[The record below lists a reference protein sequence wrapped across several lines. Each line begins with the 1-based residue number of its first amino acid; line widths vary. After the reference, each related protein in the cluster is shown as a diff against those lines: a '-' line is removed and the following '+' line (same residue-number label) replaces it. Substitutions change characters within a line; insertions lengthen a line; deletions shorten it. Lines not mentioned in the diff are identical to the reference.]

1 MRWKWLAEREY
12 RTAAEAYGRADP
24 RFLDPAFPA
33 ASRRCFQVEAHGIC
47 VAGVVSKQEKQ
58 LFLGGLTN
66 GDPAV
71 MPLVLRFANRLM
83 WQWGCRSSQLERTA
97 NALTLD
103 EEKTVW
109 KQKKSGRC
117 REGACRIEWELEEGN
132 IKIGVL
138 RCQIDPLVQ
147 RNRLEAQ
154 VMTAKL
160 LDVERRG
167 EVIAQIHHWD
177 QLAKKLGPLI
187 DAGGLRF
194 VSRKAQA
201 WISMPIPSP
210 QAADPEYLRDQL
222 ARQLAAMGITLCPEP
237 TVDVVR
243 WRRRLFMF
251 THQKNKQRHLARHT
265 GQAGAGICPQQRRP

>member
-1 MRWKWLAEREY
+1 MEMVGGNRIPDSGGSVWDGWTR
-12 RTAAEAYGRADP
+12 G
-24 RFLDPAFPA
+24 FLDPAFPA
-33 ASRRCFQVEAHGIC
+33 ASRRCFQVEAHGVC

-58 LFLGGLTN
+58 LFLGGLTS

-71 MPLVLRFANRLM
+71 MPRVLRFANRLM
-83 WQWGCRSSQLERTA
+83 WQWGCRSGQLESAA
-97 NALTLD
+97 NALTLE

-132 IKIGVL
+132 IKVGVL

-167 EVIAQIHHWD
+167 EVIAQIHHWGPAGQEARPPDRCWRSAVCQPEGSGLD
-177 QLAKKLGPLI
+177 QY
-187 DAGGLRF
+187 
-194 VSRKAQA
+194 
-201 WISMPIPSP
+201 
-210 QAADPEYLRDQL
+210 ADS
-222 ARQLAAMGITLCPEP
+222 LAAG
-237 TVDVVR
+237 R
-243 WRRRLFMF
+243 
-251 THQKNKQRHLARHT
+251 
-265 GQAGAGICPQQRRP
+265 GS

>member
-1 MRWKWLAEREY
+1 M
-12 RTAAEAYGRADP
+12 
-24 RFLDPAFPA
+24 
-33 ASRRCFQVEAHGIC
+33 Q
-47 VAGVVSKQEKQ
+47 
-58 LFLGGLTN
+58 
-66 GDPAV
+66 
-71 MPLVLRFANRLM
+71 
-83 WQWGCRSSQLERTA
+83 
-97 NALTLD
+97 
-103 EEKTVW
+103 
-109 KQKKSGRC
+109 
-117 REGACRIEWELEEGN
+117 EGACRIEWELEEGN
-132 IKIGVL
+132 IRKGVL

-251 THQKNKQRHLARHT
+251 THQKTSSAIWHVIQARPALAFAHSSGGHKPAANRAKSVSAPASAVHSPRII
-265 GQAGAGICPQQRRP
+265 AVPPAPVYVK

>member
-33 ASRRCFQVEAHGIC
+33 ASRRCFQVEAHGVC
-47 VAGVVSKQEKQ
+47 VAGVVSKQGKQ
-58 LFLGGLTN
+58 LFLGGLTS

-83 WQWGCRSSQLERTA
+83 WQWGCRSGQLERTA
-97 NALTLD
+97 NGSASD
-103 EEKTVW
+103 EEQMVW

-117 REGACRIEWELEEGN
+117 REGSCRIEWELEEGN

-251 THQKNKQRHLARHT
+251 THQKDKQRHLARHT

>member
-1 MRWKWLAEREY
+1 M
-12 RTAAEAYGRADP
+12 
-24 RFLDPAFPA
+24 
-33 ASRRCFQVEAHGIC
+33 
-47 VAGVVSKQEKQ
+47 
-58 LFLGGLTN
+58 
-66 GDPAV
+66 
-71 MPLVLRFANRLM
+71 
-83 WQWGCRSSQLERTA
+83 QWGCRSGQLESAT
-97 NALTLD
+97 NTLTLD

-147 RNRLEAQ
+147 RNRLEAK

-222 ARQLAAMGITLCPEP
+222 AGS
-237 TVDVVR
+237 
-243 WRRRLFMF
+243 WRRWASRCARNPRRMLF
-251 THQKNKQRHLARHT
+251 
-265 GQAGAGICPQQRRP
+265 AGAAGYSCLRIKKTSSAIWHVIQARPALAFAHSSGGHKPAANRAKSVSAPASAVHSPRIIAVPPAPVYVK

>member
-1 MRWKWLAEREY
+1 MRWKWLAEKEY

-33 ASRRCFQVEAHGIC
+33 ASRRCFQVEAHGVC

-58 LFLGGLTN
+58 LFLGGLTS

-83 WQWGCRSSQLERTA
+83 WQWGCRSGQLESAA
-97 NALTLD
+97 NTLTLD
-103 EEKTVW
+103 EEKKVW

-177 QLAKKLGPLI
+177 QLA
-187 DAGGLRF
+187 
-194 VSRKAQA
+194 
-201 WISMPIPSP
+201 
-210 QAADPEYLRDQL
+210 
-222 ARQLAAMGITLCPEP
+222 
-237 TVDVVR
+237 
-243 WRRRLFMF
+243 
-251 THQKNKQRHLARHT
+251 
-265 GQAGAGICPQQRRP
+265 

>member
-1 MRWKWLAEREY
+1 M
-12 RTAAEAYGRADP
+12 
-24 RFLDPAFPA
+24 
-33 ASRRCFQVEAHGIC
+33 
-47 VAGVVSKQEKQ
+47 
-58 LFLGGLTN
+58 
-66 GDPAV
+66 
-71 MPLVLRFANRLM
+71 
-83 WQWGCRSSQLERTA
+83 
-97 NALTLD
+97 
-103 EEKTVW
+103 VW

-251 THQKNKQRHLARHT
+251 THQKDKQRHLARHT